1 MSTGQSQTNEPIQI
15 GADKKVIE
23 WGWDE
28 PGPAFMRANAA
39 RMDTSGFDG
48 VIFHTDAAAVDGRV
62 LRFDWHV
69 WGPDAFEY
77 SAFAQHV
84 EDLRA
89 AHATFK
95 NMTDNFMRFNVCPG
109 TVDWFDDKAFAVV
122 AQNAAVAGRVSKA
135 GGGKGYPAAVGNP
148 QQYGK
153 HARLAFG
160 IWMDHTA
167 GVAPWDADDIE
178 KNYFIP
184 EEFEYSVFCGLDVA
198 DKYVWVYTEQ
208 PKWWTSAKR
217 SWWKDEKLP
226 RAYNDA
232 LRRVRNPRRI
242 NDAAYLSRKP
252 KEAPG
257 SGASAA
263 SAEPNYGGARLYL
276 YFGAVDETATVWVNG
291 EEAGGHYEHPDL
303 GWDKRFGIDVTGKL
317 EPGKV
322 NTIAVRVGND
332 LFAGGIWKSIKLAVS
347 K

>member
-39 RMDTSGFDG
+39 RMGTSGFDG

-69 WGPDAFEY
+69 WGPDALEY

-135 GGGKGYPAAVGNP
+135 GGCKGIMFDVEQYKGNVFRYGEQAHADTKSLSEYQAKVRQRGQELMRGFQRFYP
-148 QQYGK
+148 
-153 HARLAFG
+153 
-160 IWMDHTA
+160 
-167 GVAPWDADDIE
+167 DIT
-178 KNYFIP
+178 
-184 EEFEYSVFCGLDVA
+184 LMM
-198 DKYVWVYTEQ
+198 T
-208 PKWWTSAKR
+208 
-217 SWWKDEKLP
+217 
-226 RAYNDA
+226 
-232 LRRVRNPRRI
+232 
-242 NDAAYLSRKP
+242 
-252 KEAPG
+252 
-257 SGASAA
+257 
-263 SAEPNYGGARLYL
+263 
-276 YFGAVDETATVWVNG
+276 
-291 EEAGGHYEHPDL
+291 
-303 GWDKRFGIDVTGKL
+303 
-317 EPGKV
+317 
-322 NTIAVRVGND
+322 
-332 LFAGGIWKSIKLAVS
+332 
-347 K
+347 